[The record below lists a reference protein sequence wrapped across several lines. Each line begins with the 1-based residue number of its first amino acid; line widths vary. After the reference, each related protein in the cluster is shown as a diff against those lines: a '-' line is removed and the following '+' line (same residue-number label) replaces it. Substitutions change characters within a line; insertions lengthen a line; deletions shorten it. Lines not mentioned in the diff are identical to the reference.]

1 MHGPY
6 SSSSCPYTCRSPYT
20 HASAAVAL
28 GGRLHSPKG
37 VLLPFD
43 RADLVEDHGLVM
55 AHLLPAAEGASVGF
69 RQVHIQNISRLDLPS
84 DRDPVHGDR
93 HLLAWP
99 GPAEPLFSPPNRF
112 VPAEGPPFRRMSDSP
127 VLMRPPRTRT

>member
-1 MHGPY
+1 RIRRLPART
-6 SSSSCPYTCRSPYT
+6 TCRSPYT

-55 AHLLPAAEGASVGF
+55 AHLLPPAAGASVGF
-69 RQVHIQNISRLDLPS
+69 RQVPIQDISRLDLPS
-84 DRDPVHGDR
+84 DRDPVQVDR
-93 HLLAWP
+93 HLL
-99 GPAEPLFSPPNRF
+99 PLTR
-112 VPAEGPPFRRMSDSP
+112 SDETLLSAANHLDP
-127 VLMRPPRTRT
+127 